1 VSAANG
7 AEGAQTAEEIVAGFV
22 RRLDVR
28 PSHGDVF
35 VSETEREWDDQQR
48 LFGGLVLAQAA
59 IAAGRTVEDAAMHS
73 LHAYFLRGG
82 RPGAPVEYHVERVR
96 DGRTFR
102 ARRVLVRQEG
112 AAICDVTTSFAHH
125 EDGIAHQDPMREAP
139 DPETLI
145 DAREQ
150 YPEEDGSMWPF
161 GPIEWR
167 LCEPPD
173 YVAKPGERALVRE
186 WGRMRAPLPRDPVL
200 HTAALVF
207 ASDAGSFSAIERR
220 YGDEGMEWRAS
231 ASLDHAF
238 WLHQPLFWDGWILMT
253 TESPV
258 AYSARA
264 LSYRQFYTHGGLL
277 LASIAQEAV
286 VRRKQQGGQA

>member
-1 VSAANG
+1 MTATR
-7 AEGAQTAEEIVAGFV
+7 EEQTPQQIVEGFV
-22 RRLDVR
+22 RMLDVR
-28 PSHGDVF
+28 PTDNDVF
-35 VSETEREWDDQQR
+35 VSESAREHEEQHR

-59 IAAGRTVEDAAMHS
+59 IAAGRTVDDASMHS

-82 RPGAPVEYHVERVR
+82 RFDVPVEYHVERVR
-96 DGRTFR
+96 DGRTFK
-102 ARRVLVRQEG
+102 ARRVLVRQGSE
-112 AAICDVTTSFAHH
+112 AICDVTTSFAHQ
-125 EDGIAHQDPMREAP
+125 EDGIAHQDPMPDAP
-139 DPETLI
+139 DPETLV

-150 YPEEDGSMWPF
+150 FPMEDGTLWPY

-173 YVAKPGERALVRE
+173 YIAKPGERPLVRE
-186 WGRMRAPLPRDPVL
+186 WARMRHPLPADPVL
-200 HTAALVF
+200 HAAALVF

-238 WLHQPLFWDGWILMT
+238 WLHHPIFWDGWLLMT

-264 LSYRQFYTHGGLL
+264 LSYRAFYTHGGLQV
-277 LASIAQEAV
+277 ASMAQEAV
-286 VRRKQQGGQA
+286 VRRKREGG